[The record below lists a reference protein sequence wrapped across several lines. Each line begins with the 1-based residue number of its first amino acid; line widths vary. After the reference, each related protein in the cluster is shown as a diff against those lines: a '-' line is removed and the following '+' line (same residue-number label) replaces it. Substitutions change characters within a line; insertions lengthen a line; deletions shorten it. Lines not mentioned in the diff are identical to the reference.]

1 MDQRTPAIERRILL
15 FGQTNLEN
23 SILIGNVH
31 QNTGIECQL
40 IDVRH
45 WRAEWECEA
54 DRMIALIDSGSAAPE
69 RIRELVDCL
78 HDLQADIGIA
88 VFNVAKRHPS
98 EQLISWPKLNG
109 LFYTGTPHSQL
120 CRGIENLFLGELWL
134 PRHLMAAF
142 LERTRERP
150 KNATGFAG
158 ILTRRE
164 KQILRLTATGATN
177 AEVAE
182 ALNVSMHTVKTHVY
196 NLFRK
201 IGVTN
206 RIQAVNW
213 AKENMH
219 ELHDK
224 EEVEATG

>member
-1 MDQRTPAIERRILL
+1 MDQRAPAIERRILL

-31 QNTGIECQL
+31 QNTGVECQL
-40 IDVRH
+40 IDIRY
-45 WRAEWECEA
+45 WRSDWEAEA
-54 DRMIALIDSGSAAPE
+54 QSVVALIDSGSAAPE
-69 RIRELVDCL
+69 RVRELVDRL
-78 HDLQADIGIA
+78 HDLPADTAIA
-88 VFNVAKRHPS
+88 VFNVATKHPS
-98 EQLISWPKLNG
+98 EQLITWPKMNG
-109 LFYTGTPHSQL
+109 LFYSGTPYTQL
-120 CRGIENLFLGELWL
+120 CRGILAMFSGELWL
-134 PRHLMAAF
+134 PRPLMAR
-142 LERTRERP
+142 LIERSRERP
-150 KNATGFAG
+150 RSSSGFAG

-177 AEVAE
+177 TEIAE

-213 AKENMH
+213 AKENMQ
-219 ELHDK
+219 ELGDN
-224 EEVEATG
+224 ESLETAQ

>member
-1 MDQRTPAIERRILL
+1 MGQRASAIERRILL

-45 WRAEWECEA
+45 WRDAWEVEA
-54 DRMIALIDSGSAAPE
+54 DYMLALVDSTSAAPE
-69 RIRELVDCL
+69 RIRELVDRL
-78 HDLQADIGIA
+78 HDLRAESCIA
-88 VFNVAKRHPS
+88 VFNVSKKHPS

-109 LFYTGTPHSQL
+109 LFYTGTTYNQL
-120 CRGIENLFLGELWL
+120 CKGIENLFDGELWL
-134 PRHLMAAF
+134 PRQLMAA
-142 LERTRERP
+142 LIERTRERP
-150 KNATGFAG
+150 RNATGFAG
-158 ILTRRE
+158 ILTKRE

-182 ALNVSMHTVKTHVY
+182 VLNVSMHTVKTHVY

-213 AKENMH
+213 AKDNMH
-219 ELHDK
+219 ELQDK
-224 EEVEATG
+224 EELEETN